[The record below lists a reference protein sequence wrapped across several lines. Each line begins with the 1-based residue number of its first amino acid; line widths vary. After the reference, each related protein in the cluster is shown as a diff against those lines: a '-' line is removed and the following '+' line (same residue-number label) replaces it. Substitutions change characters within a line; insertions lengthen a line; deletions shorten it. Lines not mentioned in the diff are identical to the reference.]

1 MKSPKVWKSFE
12 DQLMLLE
19 DRGLKFQNQ
28 KRALSYLERIGYYRL
43 SGYWYPFKQKDVS
56 GKCLDEF
63 ILDSYFEEAL
73 DLYVFDKRL
82 RLLALDALER
92 IEIAIRVDV
101 AHLLG
106 KKESLAHM
114 NPSRFDGS
122 FKHKDWTTKYDNLI
136 NFAKNAE
143 FVVHHKNYYGGK
155 LPIWVASEV
164 WDFGALSKLYAGMKY
179 EDKDKIARKYKLP
192 SGAHLES
199 QLRAFNF
206 IRNVSAHHGRLWNRS
221 VIGRA
226 SLKGL
231 RDSELRKLSTNQMF
245 VYFCLMKRMLDII
258 CPRSTW
264 GKRFLSL
271 INEFPKSCSGAI
283 AINQFGLSKQIDL
296 QNWKLWNTK

>member
-1 MKSPKVWKSFE
+1 MKSPKVWKSFD
-12 DQLMLLE
+12 DQLALLE
-19 DRGLKFQNQ
+19 SRGLVIRDKR
-28 KRALSYLERIGYYRL
+28 RALSYLERIGYYRL
-43 SGYWYPFKQKDVS
+43 SGYWYPFKQKDTS
-56 GKCLDEF
+56 GNRLDDF
-63 ILDSYFEEAL
+63 ITDSHFEEAL

-122 FKHKDWTTKYDNLI
+122 FKHADWMAKYDSLKD
-136 NFAKNAE
+136 FAKTAE
-143 FVVHHKNYYGGK
+143 FVVHHRTYYGGK

-164 WDFGALSKLYAGMKY
+164 WDFGALSRLYAGMKQT
-179 EDKDKIARKYKLP
+179 DKDKIARKYRLP
-192 SGAHLES
+192 SGAHLEN

-206 IRNVSAHHGRLWNRS
+206 IRNVSAHHGRLWNRG

-226 SLKGL
+226 SLKGII
-231 RDSELRKLSTNQMF
+231 DPELHKLSTNQMF

-264 GKRFLSL
+264 GNHFLSL
-271 INEFPKSCSGAI
+271 IAKFPESRNGAI
-283 AINQFGLSKQIDL
+283 TERQFGLSKQVDL
-296 QNWKLWNTK
+296 KNWELWKTK